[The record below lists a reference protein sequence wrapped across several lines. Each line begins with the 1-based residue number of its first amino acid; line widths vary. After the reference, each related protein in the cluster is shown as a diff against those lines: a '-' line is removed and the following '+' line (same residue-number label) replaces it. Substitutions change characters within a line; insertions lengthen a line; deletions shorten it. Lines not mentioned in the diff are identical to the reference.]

1 MRVIDF
7 KDASCRHCYKCV
19 RHCEVKAISVQNAQA
34 HIMKDHCINCGHCL
48 EVCPQNAKK
57 FASDMDRV
65 VGYLRQ
71 NMKVIISIAPSYLGV
86 LDYDKPGQVVSALKK
101 LGFYEV
107 RETAEGAALVTKEYR
122 RLLKEGKMTNII
134 TTCCPS
140 VNDLIEKYY
149 PELVPLMAPVVSPMI
164 AHGRLIRQ
172 IYGDDVKVVFL
183 GPCIAKK
190 RKRKVMKE

>member
-19 RHCEVKAISVQNAQA
+19 RNCEVKAISVQNEQA

-48 EVCPQNAKK
+48 EVCPQNAKT

-65 VGYLRQ
+65 KRYLKQ
-71 NMKVIISIAPSYLGV
+71 GVKTIISIAPSYLGV
-86 LDYDKPGQVVSALKK
+86 LEYDKPGQIVDALKQ

-107 RETAEGAALVTKEYR
+107 RETAEGAALVTREYWK
-122 RLLKEGKMTNII
+122 LLKDGQMDNII

-140 VNDLIEKYY
+140 VNDLIEKY
-149 PELVPLMAPVVSPMI
+149 
-164 AHGRLIRQ
+164 
-172 IYGDDVKVVFL
+172 
-183 GPCIAKK
+183 
-190 RKRKVMKE
+190 

>member
-7 KDASCRHCYKCV
+7 RDASCRHCYKCV
-19 RHCEVKAISVQNAQA
+19 RNCEVKAISVENEQA

-48 EVCPQNAKK
+48 EVCPQNAKT

-65 VGYLRQ
+65 KGYLKQ
-71 NMKVIISIAPSYLGV
+71 GMKVIISIAPSYLGV
-86 LDYDKPGQVVSALKK
+86 LEYDRPGQVVDALKR

-107 RETAEGAALVTKEYR
+107 RETAEGAALVTKEYGN
-122 RLLKEGKMTNII
+122 LLRDGQMTNII

-149 PELVPLMAPVVSPMI
+149 PSLVSMMAPVERSM
-164 AHGRLIRQ
+164 RS
-172 IYGDDVKVVFL
+172 
-183 GPCIAKK
+183 
-190 RKRKVMKE
+190 

>member
-1 MRVIDF
+1 M
-7 KDASCRHCYKCV
+7 
-19 RHCEVKAISVQNAQA
+19 
-34 HIMKDHCINCGHCL
+34 
-48 EVCPQNAKK
+48 
-57 FASDMDRV
+57 
-65 VGYLRQ
+65 
-71 NMKVIISIAPSYLGV
+71 

-149 PELVPLMAPVVSPMI
+149 PELVPLMRRWY
-164 AHGRLIRQ
+164 RL
-172 IYGDDVKVVFL
+172 
-183 GPCIAKK
+183 
-190 RKRKVMKE
+190 